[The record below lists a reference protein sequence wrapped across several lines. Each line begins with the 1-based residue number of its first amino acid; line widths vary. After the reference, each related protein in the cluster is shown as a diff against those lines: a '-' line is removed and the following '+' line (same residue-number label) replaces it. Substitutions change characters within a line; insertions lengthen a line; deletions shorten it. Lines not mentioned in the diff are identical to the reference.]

1 MPPRWNLLKSRL
13 EAVCPNGADQIR
25 SLWKWRSLPKEQM
38 PFLLQVASY
47 DRQGMLH
54 SLTHALWESDTTVG
68 AQADGQECSSWG
80 VRRCGCGC
88 HLLE

>member
-1 MPPRWNLLKSRL
+1 MVLPSPASCSQSIPPGIGRACRL
-13 EAVCPNGADQIR
+13 EAVCPSGADSIR
-25 SLWKWRSLPKEQM
+25 SLWRWRSLPKEQM

-68 AQADGQECSSWG
+68 G
-80 VRRCGCGC
+80 
-88 HLLE
+88 